1 MATEYQLTEDQ
12 LAEFSKDLSQED
24 NTTIILQDGQ
34 ASVLDAM
41 TVEDGA
47 IDDATA
53 PAPEPQTTS
62 KESCLNP
69 SAEEFVCDAVLDTN

>member
-12 LAEFSKDLSQED
+12 LAEFSEDLSQEG

-34 ASVLDAM
+34 ASVLDTM
-41 TVEDGA
+41 TVEGGV

-53 PAPEPQTTS
+53 PARASNHFKRKLSQS
-62 KESCLNP
+62 KCRRI
-69 SAEEFVCDAVLDTN
+69 C